1 MTRAFTSASL
11 LLLFSGVLFGQAGIT
26 SSGPTGPAFE
36 AADLHASPKVRVP
49 SMAAGGLRGTRYLVR
64 QATMVDLISLA
75 YDIDNNK
82 ILAGPSWLDLDR
94 FDLSA
99 RAPAGSTPEDARL
112 MLQTLLAER
121 FSLKI
126 HKDSKELPG
135 FALSAGSGKPNMKPA
150 ADASAGPNCQGQPQ
164 NPSPD
169 TVPQQV
175 VDCHSISMDDLARLL
190 ANVANGSGNGL
201 NKTGLEGKWD
211 FTIRWTP
218 PALLARAG
226 ADGISIFDAVDK
238 QLGLK

>member
-1 MTRAFTSASL
+1 MTRAFTSIGL
-11 LLLFSGVLFGQAGIT
+11 VVLFSGALFGQPGIT
-26 SSGPTGPAFE
+26 GSDPSGPAFE
-36 AADLHASPKVRVP
+36 AADVHVSPKVRVP

-64 QATMVDLISLA
+64 QATIVDLISLA
-75 YDIDNNK
+75 YDVDNSK

-99 RAPAGSTPEDARL
+99 RAPSGSTPEDARL

-164 NPSPD
+164 NSSQD
-169 TVPQQV
+169 SVPQQV

-190 ANVANGSGNGL
+190 ANVANGSGN
-201 NKTGLEGKWD
+201 
-211 FTIRWTP
+211 
-218 PALLARAG
+218 
-226 ADGISIFDAVDK
+226 
-238 QLGLK
+238 